1 MINSNLLKSHMALHS
16 VTQLEMA
23 NRLGISTSTLNNK
36 INNKVHFTVEEAKQ
50 ICTIL
55 QISDN
60 DEKANIFFS

>member
-23 NRLGISTSTLNNK
+23 NKLGISISTLNKKIANK
-36 INNKVHFTVEEAKQ
+36 THFTIEEAKQ
-50 ICTIL
+50 ICSIL

-60 DEKANIFFS
+60 GEKANIFFS